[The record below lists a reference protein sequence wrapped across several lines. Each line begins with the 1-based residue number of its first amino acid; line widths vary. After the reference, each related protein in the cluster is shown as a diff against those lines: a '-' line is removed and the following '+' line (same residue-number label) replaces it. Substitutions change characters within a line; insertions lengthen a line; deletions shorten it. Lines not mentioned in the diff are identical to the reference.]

1 MKEKIK
7 EISPYVLIVVVIV
20 VIRIFIATPVKVDG
34 DSMYN
39 TLNDNDIVLL
49 SKLSSIDRF
58 DIIVLKENDNNAT
71 IIKRVI
77 GMPGD
82 KVKIRNNKIYI
93 NSSNI
98 IDNLESMYYKTNN
111 IKLKNKIYT
120 EFECECLYMDYLT
133 YYDDPECDLSEE
145 EKIGAK
151 IVLKALEEP
160 VRQIATNAGLEGAV
174 ILNKIKSSEAGIGFN
189 AAKEEYVDMKKAG
202 IVDPTKVTRSAL
214 QNAASIASMI
224 LTTES
229 VVTDKKEKECGCDH
243 ANAGMPQGME
253 GMY

>member
-93 NSSNI
+93 N
-98 IDNLESMYYKTNN
+98 
-111 IKLKNKIYT
+111 NKIIEDEYAYGET
-120 EFECECLYMDYLT
+120 SN
-133 YYDDPECDLSEE
+133 YDEITLGDDEYFVLGDNRLIS
-145 EKIGAK
+145 KDSRYFGAIK
-151 IVLKALEEP
+151 KSDIKGKAVFRLFP
-160 VRQIATNAGLEGAV
+160 
-174 ILNKIKSSEAGIGFN
+174 F
-189 AAKEEYVDMKKAG
+189 
-202 IVDPTKVTRSAL
+202 TKFG
-214 QNAASIASMI
+214 SI
-224 LTTES
+224 
-229 VVTDKKEKECGCDH
+229 
-243 ANAGMPQGME
+243 
-253 GMY
+253 

>member
-93 NSSNI
+93 N
-98 IDNLESMYYKTNN
+98 
-111 IKLKNKIYT
+111 NKIIEDEYAYGET
-120 EFECECLYMDYLT
+120 SDYDEITLS
-133 YYDDPECDLSEE
+133 DDEYFVLGDNRLIS
-145 EKIGAK
+145 KDSRYFGAIK
-151 IVLKALEEP
+151 KSDIKGKAVFRLFP
-160 VRQIATNAGLEGAV
+160 
-174 ILNKIKSSEAGIGFN
+174 F
-189 AAKEEYVDMKKAG
+189 
-202 IVDPTKVTRSAL
+202 TRFG
-214 QNAASIASMI
+214 SI
-224 LTTES
+224 
-229 VVTDKKEKECGCDH
+229 
-243 ANAGMPQGME
+243 
-253 GMY
+253 

>member
-58 DIIVLKENDNNAT
+58 DIIVLKESDNNAT

-93 NSSNI
+93 N
-98 IDNLESMYYKTNN
+98 
-111 IKLKNKIYT
+111 NKIIEDEYAYGET
-120 EFECECLYMDYLT
+120 SDYDEITLG
-133 YYDDPECDLSEE
+133 DDEYFVLGDNRLIS
-145 EKIGAK
+145 KDSRYFGAIK
-151 IVLKALEEP
+151 KSDIKGKAIFRLFP
-160 VRQIATNAGLEGAV
+160 
-174 ILNKIKSSEAGIGFN
+174 F
-189 AAKEEYVDMKKAG
+189 
-202 IVDPTKVTRSAL
+202 TRFG
-214 QNAASIASMI
+214 SI
-224 LTTES
+224 
-229 VVTDKKEKECGCDH
+229 
-243 ANAGMPQGME
+243 
-253 GMY
+253 

>member
-93 NSSNI
+93 N
-98 IDNLESMYYKTNN
+98 
-111 IKLKNKIYT
+111 NKIIEDEYAYGET
-120 EFECECLYMDYLT
+120 SDYEEITLG
-133 YYDDPECDLSEE
+133 DDEYFVLGDNRLISKDSRYFGAIKKSDIKGKAVFRFWPLK
-145 EKIGAK
+145 KIGT
-151 IVLKALEEP
+151 LK
-160 VRQIATNAGLEGAV
+160 
-174 ILNKIKSSEAGIGFN
+174 
-189 AAKEEYVDMKKAG
+189 
-202 IVDPTKVTRSAL
+202 
-214 QNAASIASMI
+214 
-224 LTTES
+224 
-229 VVTDKKEKECGCDH
+229 
-243 ANAGMPQGME
+243 
-253 GMY
+253 